1 VQDKER
7 AVTLFEHA
15 LIGIDGALALGLQ
28 RQHGWQIVA
37 LAGVAALLPDIDG
50 LTILFG
56 PQCYAGGHRVW
67 GHNLLV
73 TGLLAAIV
81 SAAVYYSDSLTRIQR
96 RLGRHVQALS
106 ISNAEKAA
114 ERRRADLLLWLTVG
128 VAAAYSHL
136 LADVVFSAGKD
147 LPVWGVPLLWPFS
160 AKEWAF
166 PLLPWGDIGATLIL
180 AAGMFAMLRWPKQ
193 ARLIAAGS
201 LLATAA
207 YLAARGLLD

>member
-1 VQDKER
+1 
-7 AVTLFEHA
+7 VTLFEHA
-15 LIGIDGALALGLQ
+15 LIGIDGALAMGLQ
-28 RQHGWQIVA
+28 RRHGWQIVA
-37 LAGVAALLPDIDG
+37 LAGIAAVLPDIDG
-50 LTILFG
+50 LSILFG
-56 PQCYAGGHRVW
+56 AQCYAGGHRVW

-73 TGLLAAIV
+73 TGLLAGVV
-81 SAAVYYSDSLTRIQR
+81 SAAVYYSDVLARAQR

-106 ISNAEKAA
+106 ISNAERVP
-114 ERRRADLLLWLTVG
+114 ERCSADLLLWIAVG

-136 LADVVFSAGKD
+136 LADIVFSAGKD

-180 AAGMFAMLRWPKQ
+180 ATGMLAMLRWSEH
-193 ARLIAAGS
+193 ARLIAAES

-207 YLAARGLLD
+207 YLAARGLFD